1 MIENNEVSWKCEER
15 DEATGGQTRMTKIH
29 EVRVVSPEG
38 SVRLENVRSGFTRT
52 YILPSMKYSG
62 CTI

>member
-1 MIENNEVSWKCEER
+1 
-15 DEATGGQTRMTKIH
+15 MTKIR

-52 YILPSMKYSG
+52 YHVLPFMKYSAY
-62 CTI
+62 TI